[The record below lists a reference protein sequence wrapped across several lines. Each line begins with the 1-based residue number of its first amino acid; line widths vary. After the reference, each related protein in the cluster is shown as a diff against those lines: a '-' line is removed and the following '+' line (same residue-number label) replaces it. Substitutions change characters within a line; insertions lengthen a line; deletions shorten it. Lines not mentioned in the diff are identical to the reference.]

1 MPNYKNTLIKTTT
14 VPILELTDELQNTP
28 IALMTSAVGYDDSD
42 FSDIL
47 NVGGNYTVT
56 VIGKNSAIKVKRKLW
71 LDTVSINITNTNGKI
86 KIQWIASKS
95 KVDDEF
101 NDDISFNGLGLNPT
115 TILLPLGLTAYEIP
129 DSMTFYGIYTAVTD
143 EFTMYFYKS
152 TAEKNRMD
160 KSAYLTEIIQSTG
173 TLRRATSIIS
183 PEFEFIYNKVP
194 DFNYVYIPN
203 FNRYYFIDNIVSLR
217 NNVWTLS
224 LSVDVL
230 MSFKEQ
236 IKECEAFIDRN
247 EFSYNQLIVDNQLP
261 LQQGQNVEIEFIS
274 NELFNNTAA
283 VNYVLQGL
291 NLGREVKTSGN

>member
-1 MPNYKNTLIKTTT
+1 MPNYKNTLIQTTT
-14 VPILELTDELQNTP
+14 VPVLELTDELQNTP

-47 NVGGNYTVT
+47 NVGGNYAVT
-56 VIGKNSAIKVKRKLW
+56 VVGKNSAIKVKRKLW
-71 LDTVSINITNTNGKI
+71 LDTVSINITNTNGRI

-95 KVDDEF
+95 KAEDEF
-101 NDDISFNGLGLNPT
+101 NDDVSFNGLGLNPT
-115 TILLPLGLTAYEIP
+115 TVLLPLGLTAYEIP

-236 IKECEAFIDRN
+236 IKECDGFIARN
-247 EFSYNQLIVDNQLP
+247 EFEFNDYLIDNRRSTQVNVVREIKPFTQSAMSVDMDDGDFP
-261 LQQGQNVEIEFIS
+261 HTEDYF
-274 NELFNNTAA
+274 
-283 VNYVLQGL
+283 YVVQ
-291 NLGREVKTSGN
+291 VIK

>member
-14 VPILELTDELQNTP
+14 VPILELTDELQNAP
-28 IALMTSAVGYDDSD
+28 IALMTSAIGYDDSD

-47 NVGGNYTVT
+47 NVGENYTVT

-71 LDTVSINITNTNGKI
+71 LDTVSVNITNTNGKI

-101 NDDISFNGLGLNPT
+101 NDDVSFNGLGLNPS

-129 DSMTFYGIYTAVTD
+129 DSMTFYGIYTAVSD

-152 TAEKNRMD
+152 TAEKNRVD

-217 NNVWTLS
+217 NAVWTLS

-236 IKECEAFIDRN
+236 IKECDGFIARN
-247 EFSYNQLIVDNQLP
+247 EFEFNDYLIDNRRSTQVNVVREIKPFTQSAMSVDMDDGDFP
-261 LQQGQNVEIEFIS
+261 HTEDYF
-274 NELFNNTAA
+274 
-283 VNYVLQGL
+283 YVVQ
-291 NLGREVKTSGN
+291 VIK

>member
-14 VPILELTDELQNTP
+14 VPILELTDELQNAP
-28 IALMTSAVGYDDSD
+28 IALMTSAIGYDNSD

-47 NVGGNYTVT
+47 NVGENYTVT

-71 LDTVSINITNTNGKI
+71 LDTVSVNITNTNGKI

-101 NDDISFNGLGLNPT
+101 NDDVSFNGLGLNPS

-129 DSMTFYGIYTAVTD
+129 DSMTFYGIYTAVSD

-152 TAEKNRMD
+152 TAEKNRVD

-173 TLRRATSIIS
+173 TLRRATSIIA

-236 IKECEAFIDRN
+236 IKECDGFIARN
-247 EFSYNQLIVDNQLP
+247 EFEFNDYLIDNRRSTQVNVVREIKPFTQSAMSVDMDDGNFP
-261 LQQGQNVEIEFIS
+261 HTEDYF
-274 NELFNNTAA
+274 
-283 VNYVLQGL
+283 YVVQ
-291 NLGREVKTSGN
+291 VIK

>member
-1 MPNYKNTLIKTTT
+1 MPNYKNTLIQTTT
-14 VPILELTDELQNTP
+14 VPILELTDGLQNTP

-42 FSDIL
+42 FSDIF
-47 NVGGNYTVT
+47 NVGENYTVT

-71 LDTVSINITNTNGKI
+71 LDTVSINITNTNGRI

-95 KVDDEF
+95 KAEDEF
-101 NDDISFNGLGLNPT
+101 NDDVSFNGLGLNPT
-115 TILLPLGLTAYEIP
+115 TVLLPLGLTAYEIP

-152 TAEKNRMD
+152 KAEKNRMD

-236 IKECEAFIDRN
+236 IKECDGFIARN
-247 EFSYNQLIVDNQLP
+247 EFEFNHYLIDNRRSTQV
-261 LQQGQNVEIEFIS
+261 NVVREIKPFTQSAMSIDLDDGDFPHTEDYF
-274 NELFNNTAA
+274 
-283 VNYVLQGL
+283 YVVQ
-291 NLGREVKTSGN
+291 VIK

>member
-14 VPILELTDELQNTP
+14 VPFLELTDELQNTP
-28 IALMTSAVGYDDSD
+28 IALITSADGYDDSD

-56 VIGKNSAIKVKRKLW
+56 VVGKNSAIKAKRKLW
-71 LDTVSINITNTNGKI
+71 LDTVSVNITNTNGRI

-95 KVDDEF
+95 KAEDEF
-101 NDDISFNGLGLNPT
+101 NDDVSFNGLGLNPAT
-115 TILLPLGLTAYEIP
+115 VLLPLGLTAYEIP

-160 KSAYLTEIIQSTG
+160 KSTYLTEIIQSTG

-236 IKECEAFIDRN
+236 IKECDGFIARN
-247 EFSYNQLIVDNQLP
+247 EF
-261 LQQGQNVEIEFIS
+261 E
-274 NELFNNTAA
+274 FNNYLIDNRRSTQ
-283 VNYVLQGL
+283 VNVVREIKPFTQSAMSVDMDDGDFPHTEDYFYVVQ
-291 NLGREVKTSGN
+291 VIK

>member
-1 MPNYKNTLIKTTT
+1 MPNYKNTLIQTTT
-14 VPILELTDELQNTP
+14 VPVLELTDELQNTP
-28 IALMTSAVGYDDSD
+28 IALMTSADGYDDSD

-47 NVGGNYTVT
+47 NVGENYTVT

-71 LDTVSINITNTNGKI
+71 LDTVSVNITNTNGKI
-86 KIQWIASKS
+86 KIQWIAAKS

-101 NDDISFNGLGLNPT
+101 SDDVSFNGLGLNPT

-217 NNVWTLS
+217 NSVWTLS

-236 IKECEAFIDRN
+236 IKECDGFIARN
-247 EFSYNQLIVDNQLP
+247 EFEFNHYLIDNRRSTQVNVVREIKPFTQSAMSVDMDDGDFP
-261 LQQGQNVEIEFIS
+261 HTEDYF
-274 NELFNNTAA
+274 
-283 VNYVLQGL
+283 YVVQ
-291 NLGREVKTSGN
+291 VIK

>member
-1 MPNYKNTLIKTTT
+1 MPNYKNTLIQTTT
-14 VPILELTDELQNTP
+14 VPILELTDGLQNTP

-42 FSDIL
+42 FSDIF
-47 NVGGNYTVT
+47 NVGENYTVT

-71 LDTVSINITNTNGKI
+71 LDTVSINITNTNGRI

-95 KVDDEF
+95 KAEDEF
-101 NDDISFNGLGLNPT
+101 NDDVSFNGLGLNPT
-115 TILLPLGLTAYEIP
+115 TVLLPLGLTAYEIP

-236 IKECEAFIDRN
+236 IKECDGFIARN
-247 EFSYNQLIVDNQLP
+247 EFEFNHYLIDNRRSTQV
-261 LQQGQNVEIEFIS
+261 NVVREIKPFTQSAMSIDMDDGDFPHTEDYF
-274 NELFNNTAA
+274 
-283 VNYVLQGL
+283 YVVQ
-291 NLGREVKTSGN
+291 VIK

>member
-1 MPNYKNTLIKTTT
+1 MPNYKNTLIKTTN
-14 VPILELTDELQNTP
+14 VQILELTDELQNAP
-28 IALMTSAVGYDDSD
+28 IALMTSAIGYDDSD

-47 NVGGNYTVT
+47 NVGENYTVT

-101 NDDISFNGLGLNPT
+101 NDDVSFNGLGLNPS

-129 DSMTFYGIYTAVTD
+129 DSMTFYGIYTTVTD

-236 IKECEAFIDRN
+236 IKECDGFIARN
-247 EFSYNQLIVDNQLP
+247 EFEFNDYLIDNRRSTQI
-261 LQQGQNVEIEFIS
+261 NV
-274 NELFNNTAA
+274 
-283 VNYVLQGL
+283 V
-291 NLGREVKTSGN
+291 REVKPFTQSAMSVDMDDGDFPHTEDYFYVVQVIK

>member
-14 VPILELTDELQNTP
+14 VPFLELTDELQNTP
-28 IALMTSAVGYDDSD
+28 IALITSADGYDDSD

-56 VIGKNSAIKVKRKLW
+56 VVGKNSAIKAKRKLW
-71 LDTVSINITNTNGKI
+71 LDTVSVNITNTNGRI

-95 KVDDEF
+95 KAEDEF
-101 NDDISFNGLGLNPT
+101 NDDVSFNGLGLNPST
-115 TILLPLGLTAYEIP
+115 VVLPLGLTAYEIP

-143 EFTMYFYKS
+143 EFTMFFYKS

-160 KSAYLTEIIQSTG
+160 KSAYLTEIVQSTG

-236 IKECEAFIDRN
+236 IKECDGFIARN
-247 EFSYNQLIVDNQLP
+247 EFEFNHYLIDNRRSTQV
-261 LQQGQNVEIEFIS
+261 NVVREIKPFTQSAMSIDMDDGDFPHTEDYF
-274 NELFNNTAA
+274 
-283 VNYVLQGL
+283 YVVQ
-291 NLGREVKTSGN
+291 VIK

>member
-14 VPILELTDELQNTP
+14 VPVLELTDELQNTP

-56 VIGKNSAIKVKRKLW
+56 VVGKNSAIKVKRKLW
-71 LDTVSINITNTNGKI
+71 LDTVSINITNTNGRI
-86 KIQWIASKS
+86 KIQWIAFKS
-95 KVDDEF
+95 KAEDEF
-101 NDDISFNGLGLNPT
+101 NDDVSFNGLGLNPT
-115 TILLPLGLTAYEIP
+115 TVLLPLGLTAYEIP

-160 KSAYLTEIIQSTG
+160 KSAYLIEIIQSTG

-236 IKECEAFIDRN
+236 IKECDGFIARN
-247 EFSYNQLIVDNQLP
+247 EF
-261 LQQGQNVEIEFIS
+261 E
-274 NELFNNTAA
+274 FNNYLIDNRRSTQ
-283 VNYVLQGL
+283 VNVVREIKPFTQSAMSVDMDDGDFPHTEDYFYVVQ
-291 NLGREVKTSGN
+291 VIK

>member
-14 VPILELTDELQNTP
+14 VPVLELTDELQNTP

-56 VIGKNSAIKVKRKLW
+56 VVGKNSAIKVKRKLW
-71 LDTVSINITNTNGKI
+71 LDTVSVNITNTNGKI

-101 NDDISFNGLGLNPT
+101 NDDVSFNGLGLNPST
-115 TILLPLGLTAYEIP
+115 VLLPLGLTAYEIP
-129 DSMTFYGIYTAVTD
+129 DSITFYGVYTTVTD

-203 FNRYYFIDNIVSLR
+203 FSRYYFIDNIVSLR

-236 IKECEAFIDRN
+236 IKECDGFIARN
-247 EFSYNQLIVDNQLP
+247 EFEFNDYLIDNRRSTQVNVVREIRPFTQSAMSVDMDDGDFP
-261 LQQGQNVEIEFIS
+261 HTEDYF
-274 NELFNNTAA
+274 
-283 VNYVLQGL
+283 YVVQ
-291 NLGREVKTSGN
+291 VIK

>member
-14 VPILELTDELQNTP
+14 VPVLELTDELQNTP

-56 VIGKNSAIKVKRKLW
+56 VVGKNSAIKVKRKLW

-101 NDDISFNGLGLNPT
+101 NDDVSFNGLGINPT
-115 TILLPLGLTAYEIP
+115 TVLLPLGLTAYEIP

-236 IKECEAFIDRN
+236 IKECDGFIARN
-247 EFSYNQLIVDNQLP
+247 EFEFNDYLIDNRRSTQVNAVREIKPFTQSAMSVDMDDGDFP
-261 LQQGQNVEIEFIS
+261 HTEDYF
-274 NELFNNTAA
+274 
-283 VNYVLQGL
+283 YVVQ
-291 NLGREVKTSGN
+291 VIK

>member
-1 MPNYKNTLIKTTT
+1 MPNYKNTLIQTTT
-14 VPILELTDELQNTP
+14 VPILDLTDELQNTP

-42 FSDIL
+42 FSDIF
-47 NVGGNYTVT
+47 NVGENYTVT

-71 LDTVSINITNTNGKI
+71 LDTVSINITNTNGRI

-95 KVDDEF
+95 KAEDEF
-101 NDDISFNGLGLNPT
+101 NDDVSFNGLGLNPT
-115 TILLPLGLTAYEIP
+115 TVLLPLGLTAYEIP

-236 IKECEAFIDRN
+236 IKECDGFIARN
-247 EFSYNQLIVDNQLP
+247 EFEFNHYLIDNRRSTQV
-261 LQQGQNVEIEFIS
+261 NVVREIKPFTQSAMSIDMDDGDFPHTEDYF
-274 NELFNNTAA
+274 
-283 VNYVLQGL
+283 YVVQ
-291 NLGREVKTSGN
+291 VIK

>member
-42 FSDIL
+42 FSDVL

-71 LDTVSINITNTNGKI
+71 LDTVSVNITNTNGKI

-101 NDDISFNGLGLNPT
+101 NDDVSFNGLGLNPT
-115 TILLPLGLTAYEIP
+115 TVLLPIGLTAYEIP

-194 DFNYVYIPN
+194 DFN
-203 FNRYYFIDNIVSLR
+203 RYYFIDNIVSLR

-236 IKECEAFIDRN
+236 IKECDGFIARN
-247 EFSYNQLIVDNQLP
+247 EFEFNDYLIDNRRSTQVNVVREIRPFTQSAMSVDMDDGDFP
-261 LQQGQNVEIEFIS
+261 HTEDYF
-274 NELFNNTAA
+274 
-283 VNYVLQGL
+283 YVVQ
-291 NLGREVKTSGN
+291 VIK

>member
-14 VPILELTDELQNTP
+14 VPFLKLTDELQNTP
-28 IALMTSAVGYDDSD
+28 IALITSADGYDDSD

-56 VIGKNSAIKVKRKLW
+56 VVGKNSAIKAKRKLW
-71 LDTVSINITNTNGKI
+71 LDTVSVNITNTNGRI

-101 NDDISFNGLGLNPT
+101 NDDVSFNGLGLNPT
-115 TILLPLGLTAYEIP
+115 TVLLPLGLTAYEIP
-129 DSMTFYGIYTAVTD
+129 DSMIFYGIYTAVTD

-236 IKECEAFIDRN
+236 IKECDGFIARN
-247 EFSYNQLIVDNQLP
+247 EFEFNHYLIDNRRSTQVNVVREIKPFTQSAMSVDMDDGDFP
-261 LQQGQNVEIEFIS
+261 HTEDYF
-274 NELFNNTAA
+274 
-283 VNYVLQGL
+283 YVVQ
-291 NLGREVKTSGN
+291 VIK

>member
-14 VPILELTDELQNTP
+14 VPVLELADELQNTP

-47 NVGGNYTVT
+47 NVGENYTVT
-56 VIGKNSAIKVKRKLW
+56 VVGKNSAIKVKRKLW
-71 LDTVSINITNTNGKI
+71 LDTVSVNITNTNGKI

-101 NDDISFNGLGLNPT
+101 NDDVSFNGLGLNPT
-115 TILLPLGLTAYEIP
+115 TVLLPLGLTAYEIP

-230 MSFKEQ
+230 MSYKEQ
-236 IKECEAFIDRN
+236 IKECDGFIARN
-247 EFSYNQLIVDNQLP
+247 EFEFNDYLIDNRRSTQVNVTREIRPFTQSAMSVDMDDGDFP
-261 LQQGQNVEIEFIS
+261 HTEDYF
-274 NELFNNTAA
+274 
-283 VNYVLQGL
+283 YVVQ
-291 NLGREVKTSGN
+291 VIK

>member
-1 MPNYKNTLIKTTT
+1 MPNYKNTLIQTTT
-14 VPILELTDELQNTP
+14 VPVLELTDELQNTP

-47 NVGGNYTVT
+47 DVGGSYTVT

-71 LDTVSINITNTNGKI
+71 LDTVSINITNTNGRI

-95 KVDDEF
+95 KAEDEF
-101 NDDISFNGLGLNPT
+101 NDDVSFNGLGLNPT
-115 TILLPLGLTAYEIP
+115 TVLLPLGLTAYEIP
-129 DSMTFYGIYTAVTD
+129 DSMTFYGIYTAVTN

-160 KSAYLTEIIQSTG
+160 KSAYLTGIIQSTG

-236 IKECEAFIDRN
+236 IKECDGFIARN
-247 EFSYNQLIVDNQLP
+247 EFEFNDYLIDNRRSTQV
-261 LQQGQNVEIEFIS
+261 NVVREIRPFTQSAMSIDMDDGDFPHTEDYF
-274 NELFNNTAA
+274 
-283 VNYVLQGL
+283 YVVQ
-291 NLGREVKTSGN
+291 VIK

>member
-14 VPILELTDELQNTP
+14 VPFLELTDELQNTP
-28 IALMTSAVGYDDSD
+28 ITLITSADGYDDSD

-56 VIGKNSAIKVKRKLW
+56 VVGKNSAIKAKRKLW
-71 LDTVSINITNTNGKI
+71 LDTVSVNITNTNGRI

-95 KVDDEF
+95 KAEDEF
-101 NDDISFNGLGLNPT
+101 NDDVSFNGLGLNPT
-115 TILLPLGLTAYEIP
+115 TVLLPLGLTAYEIP
-129 DSMTFYGIYTAVTD
+129 DSITFYGIYTAITD

-236 IKECEAFIDRN
+236 IKECDGFIARN
-247 EFSYNQLIVDNQLP
+247 EFEFNDYLIDNRRSTQVNVVREIKPFTQSAMSVDMDDGDFP
-261 LQQGQNVEIEFIS
+261 HTEDYF
-274 NELFNNTAA
+274 
-283 VNYVLQGL
+283 YVVQ
-291 NLGREVKTSGN
+291 VIK

>member
-1 MPNYKNTLIKTTT
+1 MPNYKNTLIKTTS
-14 VPILELTDELQNTP
+14 VPVLELTDELQNTP

-56 VIGKNSAIKVKRKLW
+56 VIGKNSSIKVKRKLW

-95 KVDDEF
+95 KIDDEF
-101 NDDISFNGLGLNPT
+101 NDDVSFNGLGLNPST
-115 TILLPLGLTAYEIP
+115 VLLPLGLTAYEIP
-129 DSMTFYGIYTAVTD
+129 DSVTFYRIYTAVTD

-173 TLRRATSIIS
+173 TLRRATSILS

-203 FNRYYFIDNIVSLR
+203 FNRYYFIDNIISLR
-217 NNVWTLS
+217 NNVYTLI

-230 MSFKEQ
+230 MSYKEQ
-236 IKECEAFIDRN
+236 IKECDGFIARN
-247 EFSYNQLIVDNQLP
+247 EFEFNDYLIDNRRSTQVNVSREIRPFTQSAMSVDMDDGDFP
-261 LQQGQNVEIEFIS
+261 HTEDYF
-274 NELFNNTAA
+274 
-283 VNYVLQGL
+283 YVVQ
-291 NLGREVKTSGN
+291 VIK

>member
-28 IALMTSAVGYDDSD
+28 IALMTSADGYDDSD
-42 FSDIL
+42 FSDVL
-47 NVGGNYTVT
+47 NIGENYTVT

-71 LDTVSINITNTNGKI
+71 LDTVSVNITNTNGKI

-101 NDDISFNGLGLNPT
+101 NDDVSFNGLGLNPT

-129 DSMTFYGIYTAVTD
+129 DSTTFYGIYTVVAD

-236 IKECEAFIDRN
+236 IKECDGFIARN
-247 EFSYNQLIVDNQLP
+247 EFEFNHYLIDNRRSTQVNVVREIKPFTQSAMSVDMDDGDFP
-261 LQQGQNVEIEFIS
+261 HTEDYF
-274 NELFNNTAA
+274 
-283 VNYVLQGL
+283 YVVQ
-291 NLGREVKTSGN
+291 VIK

>member
-14 VPILELTDELQNTP
+14 VPVLELTDELQNTP
-28 IALMTSAVGYDDSD
+28 IALMTSADGYDDSD

-47 NVGGNYTVT
+47 NVGENYTVT

-71 LDTVSINITNTNGKI
+71 LDTVSINITNTNGRI

-95 KVDDEF
+95 KAEDEF
-101 NDDISFNGLGLNPT
+101 NDDVSFNGLGLNPT

-160 KSAYLTEIIQSTG
+160 KLAYLTEIIQSTG

-236 IKECEAFIDRN
+236 IKECNGFIARN
-247 EFSYNQLIVDNQLP
+247 EFEFNDYLIDNRRSTQV
-261 LQQGQNVEIEFIS
+261 NVVREIKPFTQSAMSADMDDGNFPHTEDYF
-274 NELFNNTAA
+274 
-283 VNYVLQGL
+283 YVVQ
-291 NLGREVKTSGN
+291 VIK

>member
-1 MPNYKNTLIKTTT
+1 MPNYKNSLIQTTT
-14 VPILELTDELQNTP
+14 VPVLELTDELQNTP
-28 IALMTSAVGYDDSD
+28 IALMTSADGYDDSD

-47 NVGGNYTVT
+47 NVGENYTVT

-71 LDTVSINITNTNGKI
+71 LDTVSVNITNTNGKI
-86 KIQWIASKS
+86 KIQWIAAKS

-101 NDDISFNGLGLNPT
+101 SDDVSFNGLGLNPST
-115 TILLPLGLTAYEIP
+115 VLLPLGLTAYEIP

-173 TLRRATSIIS
+173 ALRRATSIIS

-236 IKECEAFIDRN
+236 IKECDGFIARN
-247 EFSYNQLIVDNQLP
+247 EFEFNHYLIDNRRSTQVNVVREIKPFTQSAMSVDMDDGDFP
-261 LQQGQNVEIEFIS
+261 HTEDYF
-274 NELFNNTAA
+274 
-283 VNYVLQGL
+283 YVVQ
-291 NLGREVKTSGN
+291 VIK

>member
-1 MPNYKNTLIKTTT
+1 MPNYKDTLIQTTT

-28 IALMTSAVGYDDSD
+28 IALMTSADGYDNSD

-47 NVGGNYTVT
+47 NVGENYTVT

-71 LDTVSINITNTNGKI
+71 LDTVSVNITNTNGKI
-86 KIQWIASKS
+86 KIQWIAAKS

-115 TILLPLGLTAYEIP
+115 TILLPLGITAYEIP

-236 IKECEAFIDRN
+236 IKECDGFIARN
-247 EFSYNQLIVDNQLP
+247 EFEFNHYLIDNRRSTQVNVVREIKPFTQSAMSVDMDDGNFP
-261 LQQGQNVEIEFIS
+261 HTEDYF
-274 NELFNNTAA
+274 
-283 VNYVLQGL
+283 YVVQ
-291 NLGREVKTSGN
+291 VIK

>member
-14 VPILELTDELQNTP
+14 VPVLELTDELQNTP

-42 FSDIL
+42 FSDIF

-71 LDTVSINITNTNGKI
+71 LDTVSVNITNTNGRI

-95 KVDDEF
+95 KAEDEF
-101 NDDISFNGLGLNPT
+101 NDDVSFNGLGLNPT
-115 TILLPLGLTAYEIP
+115 TIFLPLGLTSYEIP
-129 DSMTFYGIYTAVTD
+129 DSITFYGIYTAVTD

-236 IKECEAFIDRN
+236 IKECDGFIARN
-247 EFSYNQLIVDNQLP
+247 EFEFNDYLIDNRRSTQVNVVREIKPFTQSAMSVDMDDGDFP
-261 LQQGQNVEIEFIS
+261 HTEDYF
-274 NELFNNTAA
+274 
-283 VNYVLQGL
+283 YVVQ
-291 NLGREVKTSGN
+291 VIK

>member
-1 MPNYKNTLIKTTT
+1 MPNYKNTLIQTTT
-14 VPILELTDELQNTP
+14 VPVLELTDELQNTP
-28 IALMTSAVGYDDSD
+28 IALMTSADGYDDSD
-42 FSDIL
+42 FSDVL
-47 NVGGNYTVT
+47 DVGENYTVT
-56 VIGKNSAIKVKRKLW
+56 IIGKNSAIKVKRKLW
-71 LDTVSINITNTNGKI
+71 LDTVSVNITNTNGKI
-86 KIQWIASKS
+86 KIQWIAPKS

-101 NDDISFNGLGLNPT
+101 SDDVSFNGLGLNPT
-115 TILLPLGLTAYEIP
+115 TILLPLGLTAYEVP

-160 KSAYLTEIIQSTG
+160 KTNYLTEIIQTSG
-173 TLRRATSIIS
+173 TLRRATSIIA

-230 MSFKEQ
+230 MSFKDQ
-236 IKECEAFIDRN
+236 IKECDGFIARN
-247 EFSYNQLIVDNQLP
+247 EFEFNHYLIDNRRSTEVKAVRQIKP
-261 LQQGQNVEIEFIS
+261 FTKSAMYKDMIDGDFSS
-274 NELFNNTAA
+274 NEDYF
-283 VNYVLQGL
+283 YVIQ
-291 NLGREVKTSGN
+291 VIK

>member
-47 NVGGNYTVT
+47 NVGENYTVT
-56 VIGKNSAIKVKRKLW
+56 VVGKNSAIKVKRKLW
-71 LDTVSINITNTNGKI
+71 LDTVSINITNTNGRI

-95 KVDDEF
+95 KAEDEF
-101 NDDISFNGLGLNPT
+101 NDDVSFNGLGLNPT
-115 TILLPLGLTAYEIP
+115 TVLLHLGLTAYEIP
-129 DSMTFYGIYTAVTD
+129 DSMTFYGIYTAVAD

-236 IKECEAFIDRN
+236 IKECDGFIARN
-247 EFSYNQLIVDNQLP
+247 EFEFNDYLIDNRRSTQVNVIREIRPFTQSAMSVDMDDGDFP
-261 LQQGQNVEIEFIS
+261 HTEDYF
-274 NELFNNTAA
+274 
-283 VNYVLQGL
+283 YVVQ
-291 NLGREVKTSGN
+291 VIK

>member
-1 MPNYKNTLIKTTT
+1 MPNYKNTLIQTTT
-14 VPILELTDELQNTP
+14 VPILELTDGLQNIP

-42 FSDIL
+42 FSDIF
-47 NVGGNYTVT
+47 NVGENYTIT

-71 LDTVSINITNTNGKI
+71 LDTVSINITNTNGRI

-95 KVDDEF
+95 KAEDEF
-101 NDDISFNGLGLNPT
+101 NDDVSFNGLGLNPT
-115 TILLPLGLTAYEIP
+115 TVLLPLGLTAYEIP

-236 IKECEAFIDRN
+236 IKECDGFIARN
-247 EFSYNQLIVDNQLP
+247 EFEFNHYLIDNRRSTQVNVVREIKPFTQSAMSVDMDDGDFP
-261 LQQGQNVEIEFIS
+261 HTEDYF
-274 NELFNNTAA
+274 
-283 VNYVLQGL
+283 YVVQ
-291 NLGREVKTSGN
+291 VIK

>member
-14 VPILELTDELQNTP
+14 VPVLELTDELQNTP

-47 NVGGNYTVT
+47 NVGENYTVT

-71 LDTVSINITNTNGKI
+71 LDTVSINITNTNGRI

-95 KVDDEF
+95 KAEDEF
-101 NDDISFNGLGLNPT
+101 NDDISFNGFGLNPT
-115 TILLPLGLTAYEIP
+115 TVLLPLGLTAYEIP

-236 IKECEAFIDRN
+236 IKECNGFIARN
-247 EFSYNQLIVDNQLP
+247 EFEFNDYLIDNRRSTQVNVVREIKPFTQSAMSVDMDDGDFP
-261 LQQGQNVEIEFIS
+261 HTEDYF
-274 NELFNNTAA
+274 
-283 VNYVLQGL
+283 YVVQ
-291 NLGREVKTSGN
+291 VIK

>member
-14 VPILELTDELQNTP
+14 VPVLELTDELQSTP

-56 VIGKNSAIKVKRKLW
+56 IVGKNSTIKVKRKLW
-71 LDTVSINITNTNGKI
+71 LDTVSINITNTNGRI

-95 KVDDEF
+95 KAEDEF
-101 NDDISFNGLGLNPT
+101 NDDVSFNGLGLNPT

-143 EFTMYFYKS
+143 KFTMYFYKS

-236 IKECEAFIDRN
+236 IKECDGFIARN
-247 EFSYNQLIVDNQLP
+247 EFEFNDYLIDNRRSTQVNVVREIKPFTQSAMSVDMDDGDFP
-261 LQQGQNVEIEFIS
+261 HTEDYF
-274 NELFNNTAA
+274 
-283 VNYVLQGL
+283 YVVQ
-291 NLGREVKTSGN
+291 VIK